1 MDRRRRRLLLALGCA
16 GPAVAAAAG
25 AAGAPL
31 VVLIDSSVLMPQALI
46 RDGQVVDGLQHDIAL
61 GIARRLGR
69 GLRFRVVPRRRVGP
83 LLLAGEEADL
93 ICTYLPAWLPGPLRW
108 SRPFLDDGD
117 LLVTARRHPA
127 PARLQDVAG
136 QRIGTIAGFEYAE
149 VAAALGAG
157 FKRDDG
163 PGVESSLRKLALA
176 RVDHVLVGRTSFDYL
191 LRRGEVPVAVHPPL
205 AVARWRSS
213 CALSPQSGV
222 ALAELDAALA
232 AMQADGSLARIVDR
246 YR

>member
-1 MDRRRRRLLLALGCA
+1 MDRTRRRLLLALGCA
-16 GPAVAAAAG
+16 GPAVAAAAD
-25 AAGAPL
+25 APPL
-31 VVLIDSSVLMPQALI
+31 VVLIDSAVPMPQALI
-46 RDGQVVDGLQHDIAL
+46 RDGQVLDGLQHDIAID
-61 GIARRLGR
+61 IARRLGR

-83 LLLAGEEADL
+83 LLLAGDEADL
-93 ICTYLPAWLPGPLRW
+93 ICTYLPAWLSGPLRW
-108 SRPFLDDGD
+108 SRPFLDDGE
-117 LLVTARRHPA
+117 LLVTARRRPA

-157 FKRDDG
+157 FLRDDG
-163 PGVESSLRKLALA
+163 PGLESSLRKLALE
-176 RVDHVLVGRTSFDYL
+176 RVDHVLVGRASFDYL

-205 AVARWRSS
+205 AVARWRTA
-213 CALSPQSGV
+213 CALSPQAGV